1 MILNSQLSILDGC
14 ELLVLFQVKKSVKSL
29 LGAVSKK
36 SLSKDKILHLQVPLQ
51 DDDLL
56 RPQAALSPSPG
67 ILLFPLSFVDSLLS
81 CCFSGHGFLRG
92 AQYQNLSR
100 LGDPLDPLSEPRYWW
115 CTEYLD
121 RWLGF
126 NYNEC

>member
-1 MILNSQLSILDGC
+1 MSILDGC

-29 LGAVSKK
+29 LGAISKK
-36 SLSKDKILHLQVPLQ
+36 SKGKDK

-56 RPQAALSPSPG
+56 RPQAALSPSAAAPG

-100 LGDPLDPLSEPRYWW
+100 LGDPLDPLSEPRYLW
-115 CTEYLD
+115 CTGYLD